1 MRSNILMDGETTED
15 NFRED
20 FQISFSAYGVRIGIR
35 FDSRELLAV
44 MRSELDKINPG
55 GVQAI
60 EHRQATHLY
69 EIKSKKNKIAEI
81 KKDGETIDLWAT
93 EENSVAFLQSRIR
106 LTIAEFAHSKVF
118 LHAGAVGWQ
127 GKALVIPGRSF
138 SGKSSLVAAL
148 VKKGALYYSDDF
160 AVLDQDGLLHPFH
173 KDLSL
178 RGIEDKYRQIDFA
191 VEALGGRYGGEPLPV
206 GMVLIT
212 GFEEGNENRDVWK
225 PEILSRGQGI
235 MEMLAHTIPIRIKP
249 KFSLEVLNKVTK
261 RAIICKSLRGDA
273 SEFADL
279 LLDFFENTVIR

>member
-1 MRSNILMDGETTED
+1 MRSKILMDGETTGD
-15 NFRED
+15 SCREG

-35 FDSRELLAV
+35 ADSPELLAEI
-44 MRSELDKINPG
+44 RSGLDKINPG
-55 GVQAI
+55 GVRAGDR
-60 EHRQATHLY
+60 RQAKHLY
-69 EIKSKKNKIAEI
+69 EIKSKENKIVEI
-81 KKDGETIDLWAT
+81 KKDGKTVDLWTT
-93 EENSVAFLQSRIR
+93 EENSVSFLQSRIR
-106 LTIAEFAHSKVF
+106 LTIAEYARSKVF

-127 GKALVIPGRSF
+127 GKAIVIPGRSF

-148 VKKGALYYSDDF
+148 IKKGALYYSDDF

-178 RGIEDKYRQIDFA
+178 RGIGDKYRQIDFA
-191 VEALGGRYGGEPLPV
+191 VETLGGRYGGEPLPV

-212 GFEEGNENRDVWK
+212 GFEEGNRNREVWK
-225 PEILSRGQGI
+225 PEILSAGQGI

-261 RAIICKSLRGDA
+261 RAIICKSLRGEA